1 MAGRLRQIGQGSDV
15 ILHCR
20 SMLIR
25 YKLEPEYSYRISNLF
40 CRRVA
45 GRAVRRVRSKKI
57 SGPAQVALFFSA
69 SLGLV
74 RDRSCLLRHCFY
86 LRLSNSRTPNDNTI
100 SKRGIDAPL
109 HCGGFKC
116 RLERVVLSGK
126 KSQSHLPL
134 FTGLFD
140 RCYRVLVLR
149 GPVRQPCGIGSRSLH
164 GLPSLRE
171 CLGISSMAIK
181 QQNAVK
187 VF

>member
-1 MAGRLRQIGQGSDV
+1 MRW
-15 ILHCR
+15 
-20 SMLIR
+20 
-25 YKLEPEYSYRISNLF
+25 
-40 CRRVA
+40 
-45 GRAVRRVRSKKI
+45 VRSQKI
-57 SGPAQVALFFSA
+57 FGPAQVALFFSA

-100 SKRGIDAPL
+100 SKHGIDAPL

-116 RLERVVLSGK
+116 RLERVVFSGK

-140 RCYRVLVLR
+140 RYYRVLVLR